1 MKNVFPQK
9 IIELE
14 EIHKVCSVFEM
25 HTVKFLNFGTPENF
39 AVNCNHPKTKKRG
52 FTIEKCIQNRCR
64 YCCK

>member
-39 AVNCNHPKTKKRG
+39 AVNCYHPKTKKRG
-52 FTIEKCIQNRCR
+52 FTIE
-64 YCCK
+64 